1 MSKVQGELNRR
12 RALLEDS
19 RMVLHQSKDEA
30 TGQALSKLLT
40 IHLEQS
46 LAKLM
51 IVTDV
56 GDFRAAQAE
65 AQAYQKLLDLQQQP
79 PIQLN
84 NK

>member
-1 MSKVQGELNRR
+1 MNKVQGELNRK

-19 RMVLHQSKDEA
+19 RRVLHQSKDEA

-40 IHLEQS
+40 TLLEQA
-46 LAKLM
+46 LAKLLTASE
-51 IVTDV
+51 I

-65 AQAYQKLLDLQQQP
+65 ANAYQKLLDFQQQP

-84 NK
+84 K